1 MKNIISGC
9 CFLLLLKN
17 EFFFWFC
24 WLWSKNTDNSF
35 FFSFLFHFYFYFL
48 SAGVTY
54 NSQKREPRIFQQPGG
69 GGVVED
75 AFLLTGAPLT
85 QRLNDIYSMSDDEDD
100 MIESI
105 SDVNSSG
112 IDISSS
118 KILYHPENGQQL
130 YGNVKQVKM
139 QLGL

>member
-1 MKNIISGC
+1 MNFSFGFAGC
-9 CFLLLLKN
+9 GPKTLTTL
-17 EFFFWFC
+17 FFFFQ
-24 WLWSKNTDNSF
+24 
-35 FFSFLFHFYFYFL
+35 FLFHFYFYFI